1 MKPEIRARVALPRNV
16 YCLPA
21 RKEAPMP
28 KFRGLALLAASA
40 LLAAC
45 EGMEFR
51 EVPRGPAPTGGD
63 APAPVAPAGEDRHF
77 IGADEVF
84 ALQYEGQETLPCHE
98 VGIARVVEGPSEAT
112 KGQAKL
118 FSVRAG
124 KEIWSSH
131 WWRTRCAEAADLKPG
146 TPVIFFKGPLSE
158 NRAHT
163 APSTKALARPGGDAW
178 FRSTVSD
185 DSDLFKG
192 VVKVAGYGYGI
203 QVEALR
209 VTVP

>member
-1 MKPEIRARVALPRNV
+1 V
-16 YCLPA
+16 
-21 RKEAPMP
+21 P
-28 KFRGLALLAASA
+28 KVRGLVLLAASA

-45 EGMEFR
+45 EGMEVR
-51 EVPRGPAPTGGD
+51 EVHRGPAPTAGG
-63 APAPVAPAGEDRHF
+63 AAVPAAVGEDRHF

-98 VGIARVVEGPSEAT
+98 VGIARMVEAPSDAT

-118 FSVRAG
+118 FSIRAG
-124 KEIWSSH
+124 KEIWSGH
-131 WWRTRCAEAADLKPG
+131 WWRTRCAEAGDLKLG
-146 TPVIFFKGPLSE
+146 TPVVFFKGPLSE

-163 APSTKALARPGGDAW
+163 APSSKDLARPGGDAW
-178 FRSTVSD
+178 FKSTVSD

-192 VVKVAGYGYGI
+192 VVKVAGYDYGV

-209 VTVP
+209 VVVP